1 MHFNYLRKL
10 YSFLFEIVNRK
21 YLKIKF
27 FKIIRLKKFLL
38 EIISLRWHNLKRKVR
53 NKNLKKALIT
63 FIVLLIIWI
72 LGFYMY
78 ITYKNI
84 EIDENKYT
92 ATKLQSTTNEQ
103 TVENIQERSKKV
115 VDIIEETTQ
124 KVVGI
129 SKLKNAGN
137 SILSKSTESDLGL
150 GTGIIVTEDGYILSN
165 EHVTGSKYSKCYITL
180 ENGENYDGTVVWSD
194 TDLDLSIT
202 KINARKL
209 ACVNLGDSNKI
220 RVGESVYAIGNP
232 IGFEFRRT
240 VTAGIISAKNRTI
253 RIQEDTRQSYM
264 TDLIQTDA
272 TINPGNSGGP
282 LIYPN
287 GEVIGI
293 NTVKISSAEGIGFAI
308 PINIVKPII
317 ESLKNTGNFEE
328 ATIGIYAYD
337 KEVIPYLN
345 NNNQSTNFEKGIYV
359 AEITKNGPADNT
371 EIREGDV
378 ITSIDGKELNT
389 MNDLREY
396 IYTKKPNEEIT
407 LQITRGKIKKEI
419 KLILGKK

>member
-103 TVENIQERSKKV
+103 TEENIQERSKKV